1 MTSTKVKSTNKGIY
15 AVQHLGEHAL
25 HASPLPFCT
34 PRFTLRLTWAKR
46 PLGTVWCQA
55 GPTGSRKVHPTLT
68 SSRRGLPS
76 TAVQVLQA
84 LLVWGRAEGS
94 AKQVAFSCLTWHGEM
109 GSQLHP
115 ALVYHHIKNFS
126 LYSSVRL

>member
-1 MTSTKVKSTNKGIY
+1 MTSTKVKSTNRGIY

-55 GPTGSRKVHPTLT
+55 GPLAAERCTQHSPAAAGVCPAQLCRCSRPCWYGAGL
-68 SSRRGLPS
+68 RDLPS
-76 TAVQVLQA
+76 RQPSAASPGV
-84 LLVWGRAEGS
+84 GRWAPSSTQHWYITTLRTS
-94 AKQVAFSCLTWHGEM
+94 ACTHQ
-109 GSQLHP
+109 
-115 ALVYHHIKNFS
+115 
-126 LYSSVRL
+126 